1 MNGNRVRDP
10 KAYFTEAAR
19 WDHDRLAAA
28 ERSRRRA
35 WILALI
41 SFGLAGS
48 ATLAI
53 AGLTP
58 LKTVEPFVVRV
69 DKTTGAVDVISGLR
83 GEVTPDEAV
92 SKYFIAQYVRA
103 RAGWLPAAA
112 AENFRLVAIL
122 SAPAEQRRFAETW
135 RAANPERPPAAY
147 GPDAVAE
154 VEIRAISFI
163 NPKVASVR
171 YRRTVTRAQTVVTDD
186 WVATLSFAY
195 TRAPMREAD
204 RLRNPLGFQV
214 HTYRTDP
221 EVAA

>member
-1 MNGNRVRDP
+1 MTGVSTDGRR
-10 KAYFTEAAR
+10 AYFVEAAR
-19 WDHDRLAAA
+19 WDHDRLAMA

-35 WILALI
+35 WALALVAL
-41 SFGLAGS
+41 GLATTS
-48 ATLAI
+48 VISIAI
-53 AGLTP
+53 LVP

-69 DKTTGAVDVISGLR
+69 DRTTGAVDVMSGLR
-83 GEVTPDEAV
+83 GDLTPDEAV
-92 SKYFIAQYVRA
+92 SKYFLAQYVRA

-112 AENFRLVAIL
+112 AEDFRLVAIL
-122 SAPAEQRRFAETW
+122 STPAEQRRYAEFWRETNPTSPQVVLGAET
-135 RAANPERPPAAY
+135 
-147 GPDAVAE
+147 VAE

-163 NPKVASVR
+163 NPQVASVR
-171 YRRTVTRAQTVVTDD
+171 YRRTVRRAQTLISED

-221 EVAA
+221 EAAA